1 MLRAF
6 LYCLY
11 YPTQRGKILIDL
23 NIQVRVIGVLLRK
36 LEAYGFKSFAEKTEL
51 EFGRGIT
58 AIVGPNGSGKSNIS
72 DAIRWALGEQ
82 SLRTLRGSKM
92 EDVIF
97 AGSANRRQLGVAEVS
112 LVFDNSDGKLPLDFN
127 EVRITRRV
135 FRSGD
140 SEYYINKTAC
150 RLKDIHDMLADTGLG
165 RESMTVIGQNKVDE
179 ILSSKPEER
188 RLLFEEAAGISK
200 YKQRK
205 RDALRKLDDTEQN
218 LTRVQDIT
226 AELVGQLEP
235 LKESAARTE
244 LFNSLST
251 ELAACQ
257 ATVLLERLEK
267 AENLVESARLEQA
280 NLTDRSIAVNT
291 RLALADNDKDTLT
304 LKIAEADEKI
314 TCTDKEI
321 NECSTEIE
329 RIDSR
334 KGILSERIEQ
344 GLKAEARLQDA
355 VIRLIAEQDTA
366 AAKIAELQT
375 SLEAKQHQV
384 HTVQQ
389 IIKEKSGCNDHL
401 LGSIRQIEQQI
412 EAGQEQTF
420 DHLQQSVNER
430 NSLRMLERDLGV
442 LTTKLNHLG
451 KEQTGYMNQQQEL
464 SSNEL
469 QLRHDIEG
477 IVAKKIKLE
486 KQTVSLR
493 QDRIQLEHSVK
504 KMTEN
509 EQQLASSVNVTS
521 SRLNVLISMQQELE
535 GFGRGI
541 KGVLK
546 SRSSWRD
553 GVCGAVAQL
562 LTVPDKYVNAI
573 EVALGGAQQH
583 IVTNTDQT
591 AKQAIEFL
599 KTQNLGRATFLPL
612 NTIKITKARDNE
624 LLAAGQSGAIGFAAE
639 VVNADERYRPIV
651 EYLLG
656 RVILAKTI
664 DDALRIA
671 RSSGFSIR
679 IVTLDGELV
688 NPGGSLTGGSVGR
701 KEASFLARNNEIDTL
716 TLTLEDLRKK
726 EAHFKQESAA
736 IHTAIGE
743 VDSKLASLEVNCKE
757 AELRQAELAI
767 HLDKVRNDALRC
779 AQGLKTISLETQE
792 CQQAIL
798 ECQQRIADSRAAII
812 VFENRETCHKSKVA
826 EWQNE
831 LKDFKIKQQALNEE
845 ITEAKIKLS
854 ASSQE
859 VAATRLACEQYEQ
872 SQSSL
877 SLQLSRLET
886 EKNQIQTEIG
896 QAQSELVSVTKCKES
911 VSFTK
916 CQLEEARQV
925 YYTKKLNLLADMQK
939 LDKEIKELRRQ
950 GTEVQARLH
959 EIELLVAKYGYEA
972 ANCREQ
978 LTGQLALTI
987 EEARV
992 LKRQETIEQL
1002 QRIIAHTES
1011 EITALGPINP
1021 AAIDEY
1027 NRVLERYNFLQE
1039 QTGDLLQAKEYL
1051 SSVIKDIDSTM
1062 SRQFNTAFR
1071 AISQYFGEVFV
1082 RLFGGGRAELVL
1094 IEPGNILET
1103 GIDIIVQPPGKKMQN
1118 LALLSGGERALT
1130 VIALLFAILTYRP
1143 APFCVVDE
1151 IDAALDEANVQRF
1164 SEFLR
1169 DYAVNTQFIVVTH
1182 RKGTMEAASVLHGI
1196 TMEESGISRLVSV
1209 KFMDKA
1215 G

>member
-1 MLRAF
+1 M
-6 LYCLY
+6 
-11 YPTQRGKILIDL
+11 
-23 NIQVRVIGVLLRK
+23 LLRR

-51 EFGRGIT
+51 EFGQGIT

-82 SLRTLRGSKM
+82 SIRTLRGAKM

-97 AGSANRRQLGVAEVS
+97 SGSAIRRQLGVAEVS

-127 EVRITRRV
+127 EVTITRRV

-150 RLKDIHDMLADTGLG
+150 RLRDIHDMLADTGLG

-226 AELVGQLEP
+226 VELETQLEP
-235 LKESAARTE
+235 LKESAARTD
-244 LFNSLST
+244 LFNKLSA

-267 AENLVESARLEQA
+267 AEKLVESASLEQA
-280 NLTDRSIAVNT
+280 HLTDRSIAVNT
-291 RLALADNDKDTLT
+291 RLASVDNDKDALT
-304 LKIAEADEKI
+304 LRIAEADEKI
-314 TCTDKEI
+314 ICTDKEI
-321 NECSTEIE
+321 NELSTEIE

-344 GLKAEARLQDA
+344 GSKAEARLHDA
-355 VIRLIAEQDTA
+355 VVRLVVEQEAAE
-366 AAKIAELQT
+366 AKIAELQS
-375 SLEAKQHQV
+375 SLEAKQRQVLNTHQMV
-384 HTVQQ
+384 N
-389 IIKEKSGCNDHL
+389 EKSSRNDHL
-401 LGSIRQIEQQI
+401 LASIRQIEHQI
-412 EAGQEQTF
+412 ETGQEQTF

-430 NSLRMLERDLGV
+430 NSLRMLERDLAT
-442 LTTKLNHLG
+442 LAAKMNNFD
-451 KEQTGYMNQQQEL
+451 KEHTNYLNQQNEL
-464 SSNEL
+464 SIKEL
-469 QLRHDIEG
+469 QLQHDIDCLVSKQKE
-477 IVAKKIKLE
+477 LE

-493 QDRIQLEHSVK
+493 QDKAQLEHSLK

-509 EQQLASSVNVTS
+509 EQQLASNVNETS
-521 SRLNVLISMQQELE
+521 SRLNVLVSMQHELE

-541 KGVLK
+541 KGILK
-546 SRSSWRD
+546 SRNSWRN
-553 GVCGAVAQL
+553 GIYGAVAQL

-583 IVTNTDQT
+583 IVTDTDQT
-591 AKQAIEFL
+591 AKQAIGFL

-612 NTIKITKARDNE
+612 NTIRIAKPRENE
-624 LLAAGQSGAIGFAAE
+624 LLAASQLGALGFAAE
-639 VVNADERYRPIV
+639 VVSSDDRYRPVV

-664 DDALRIA
+664 DDALKIA
-671 RSSGFSIR
+671 RSGGFSAR

-701 KEASFLARNNEIDTL
+701 KEASFIARNNEIETL
-716 TLTLEDLRKK
+716 TLTLESLREKQTYF
-726 EAHFKQESAA
+726 EQESAA
-736 IHTAIGE
+736 IHVAIAE
-743 VDSKLASLEVNCKE
+743 VNSKLTSLESSYKE
-757 AELRQAELAI
+757 AELRQAEFTI
-767 HLDKVRNDALRC
+767 HLDKVRTDAVRC
-779 AQGLKTISLETQE
+779 DLGLKTISTETEE

-798 ECQQRIADSRAAII
+798 ECQQKIEDSKATII
-812 VFENRETCHKSKVA
+812 IFENRETRHKSKVA
-826 EWQNE
+826 DWQNE
-831 LKDFKIKQQALNEE
+831 LKNIKYEQQALSEE
-845 ITEAKIKLS
+845 ITEVKVKLS
-854 ASSQE
+854 ASSQD
-859 VAATRLACEQYEQ
+859 VAATRLACEQHEQ
-872 SQSSL
+872 SKSSL
-877 SLQLSRLET
+877 SLQFSRLET
-886 EKNQIQTEIG
+886 EKNQIQAEIG
-896 QAQSELVSVTKCKES
+896 QAQTELVSVISCKES
-911 VSFTK
+911 LIFDK

-925 YYTKKLNLLADMQK
+925 YYTEKLNLLADMQK

-950 GTEVQARLH
+950 GTDVQARLH

-972 ANCREQ
+972 ANCHEQ

-987 EEARV
+987 EEARA
-992 LKRQETIEQL
+992 LKRQESIEQL
-1002 QRIIAHTES
+1002 LRAISHTEGQ
-1011 EITALGPINP
+1011 IAALGPINP

-1027 NRVLERYNFLQE
+1027 NRVQERYDFLQE
-1039 QTGDLLQAKEYL
+1039 QTGDLLRAKDYL
-1051 SSVIKDIDSTM
+1051 TSVIKDIDNTM

-1169 DYAVNTQFIVVTH
+1169 DYALNTQFIVVTH
-1182 RKGTMEAASVLHGI
+1182 RKGTMEAAGVLHGV